1 MTDLRRGLLRFA
13 GPAARK
19 NREHKMVRALIQRD
33 KNGPAAW
40 EDVSEDEFPAEAVT
54 VRVTHS
60 ALNYKDALALTGR
73 APIFRA
79 FPMVGGVDLAGVVTA
94 DASGAYAPGTQV
106 LATGH
111 GLGETHWGGYSQL
124 ARLKAEWLIP
134 IPDALSPV
142 EAMTIGTAGL
152 TAMLS
157 VLALER
163 FGVTKDNGPI
173 LVTGATGGVGSLAVM
188 LLGIKEYRVVA
199 ATGRPQQERG
209 YLRELGA
216 AEIIDRSELE
226 GEPKPLAKERWAAAV
241 DVLGGRAL
249 ANVLSSLRYG
259 GAVAASGLAQSMSL
273 PTTVAPFILRSV
285 SLLGVD
291 SVALSR
297 PRREEAW
304 AHLARIVSG
313 GLLDRIRSLHSFSDV
328 QSLAVDLLD
337 QKGRGRT
344 VLHWA

>member
-1 MTDLRRGLLRFA
+1 
-13 GPAARK
+13 
-19 NREHKMVRALIQRD
+19 MVRALIQRQ
-33 KNGPAAW
+33 KAGSAVW
-40 EDVSEDEFPAEAVT
+40 EDISEDEFPAEAVT

-73 APIFRA
+73 SPIFRA
-79 FPMVGGVDLAGVVTA
+79 FPMVGGVDLAGVVVA
-94 DASGAYAPGTQV
+94 DASGTFAAGTQV

-111 GLGETHWGGYSQL
+111 GLGETHWGGYAQL
-124 ARLKAEWLIP
+124 ARLKPEWLIP
-134 IPDALSPV
+134 IPDALSPL

-163 FGVTKDNGPI
+163 FGVAKDDGPI
-173 LVTGATGGVGSLAVM
+173 LVTGATGGVGSQAVLLLAIR
-188 LLGIKEYRVVA
+188 GYHVVA
-199 ATGRPQQERG
+199 ATGRPQQEG
-209 YLRELGA
+209 AYLRELGA
-216 AEIIDRSELE
+216 AEILDRSELE

-249 ANVLSSLRYG
+249 ANVLSGLRYG

-273 PTTVAPFILRSV
+273 PATVAPFILRSV

-291 SVALSR
+291 SVALPRS
-297 PRREEAW
+297 RREEAW
-304 AHLARIVSG
+304 AHLAHMVSG
-313 GLLDRIRSLHSFSDV
+313 GLLNCIRSLHSFSDV

-337 QKGRGRT
+337 QKGRGRI
-344 VLHWA
+344 VLRWV

>member
-1 MTDLRRGLLRFA
+1 
-13 GPAARK
+13 
-19 NREHKMVRALIQRD
+19 MVRALIQRD
-33 KNGPAAW
+33 KKSPPAW
-40 EDVSEDEFPAEAVT
+40 EDVREDEFPAEAVT

-94 DASGAYAPGTQV
+94 DASATYAPGVQV

-111 GLGETHWGGYSQL
+111 GLGEAHWGGYAQL
-124 ARLKAEWLIP
+124 ARLRPEWLIP
-134 IPDALSPV
+134 IPTGLSPL

-163 FGVTKDNGPI
+163 FGITKDDGPI
-173 LVTGATGGVGSLAVM
+173 LVTGATGGVGSLAVL
-188 LLGIKEYRVVA
+188 LLGKRGFHVVA
-199 ATGRPQQERG
+199 ATGRPQQEG
-209 YLRELGA
+209 AYLSALGA
-216 AEIIDRSELE
+216 AEIMDRAELE
-226 GEPKPLAKERWAAAV
+226 VEPKPLAKERWAAAV

-249 ANVLSSLRYG
+249 ANVLSGLRYG

-273 PTTVAPFILRSV
+273 PATVAPFILRNV

-304 AHLARIVSG
+304 AQLAHVVSG
-313 GLLDRIRSLHSFSDV
+313 GLLDPIRSLRSFSDV
-328 QSLAVDLLD
+328 QSLARDLLD
-337 QKGRGRT
+337 QKARGRI
-344 VLHWA
+344 VLAWS

>member
-1 MTDLRRGLLRFA
+1 
-13 GPAARK
+13 
-19 NREHKMVRALIQRD
+19 MVRALIQRA
-33 KNGPAAW
+33 KSSPAAW

-54 VRVTHS
+54 VQVTHS

-73 APIFRA
+73 APIFRS
-79 FPMVGGVDLAGVVTA
+79 FPMVGGIDLAGIVTA
-94 DASGAYAPGTQV
+94 DASGALAAGTQV
-106 LATGH
+106 LATGY
-111 GLGETHWGGYSQL
+111 GLGEAHWGGYAQL
-124 ARLKAEWLIP
+124 ARLKPEWVIP
-134 IPDALSPV
+134 IPNALSPV

-163 FGVTKDNGPI
+163 FGVTKDDGPI
-173 LVTGATGGVGSLAVM
+173 LVTGATGGVGSLAVL
-188 LLGIKEYRVVA
+188 LLGIKGYHVVA
-199 ATGRPQQERG
+199 ATGRLQQESA

-249 ANVLSSLRYG
+249 ANVLSGLRYG
-259 GAVAASGLAQSMSL
+259 GAVAASGLAHSMSL
-273 PTTVAPFILRSV
+273 PATVAPFILRSV

-304 AHLARIVSG
+304 AHLSRLVAG
-313 GLLDRIRSLHSFSDV
+313 GSLDRIRSLRSFADA
-328 QSLAVDLLD
+328 QSLATDLLD
-337 QKGRGRT
+337 QKARGRI
-344 VLHWA
+344 VLHWP